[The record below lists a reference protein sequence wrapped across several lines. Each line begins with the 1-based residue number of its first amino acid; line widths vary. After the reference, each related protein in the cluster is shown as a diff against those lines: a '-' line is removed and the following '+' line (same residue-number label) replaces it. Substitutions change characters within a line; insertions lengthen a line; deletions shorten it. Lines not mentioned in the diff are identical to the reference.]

1 MRSYINIKGFKIIET
16 TGDEIKTIGGY
27 GICDSCC
34 RPSSNGYLIPA
45 LGSYWYCEKCY
56 EEWIKNAVIY
66 DEDKEFEARVFDK
79 WVTALKEQGIMDD
92 NERSK

>member
-1 MRSYINIKGFKIIET
+1 M
-16 TGDEIKTIGGY
+16 
-27 GICDSCC
+27 
-34 RPSSNGYLIPA
+34 
-45 LGSYWYCEKCY
+45 
-56 EEWIKNAVIY
+56 IY